1 MDLMLLDILELCV
14 LEVYLKM
21 AQIGGIC
28 TLNEQFIFS
37 TLSFLPISV
46 GRDLM
51 KLYMTPAVQ
60 SYLNGIPAKDLN
72 GDRAIY
78 RHGTLRKVCGFVWV

>member
-46 GRDLM
+46 GRYLM
-51 KLYMTPAVQ
+51 KLYNIMTPAAVLPERN
-60 SYLNGIPAKDLN
+60 SSKRPE
-72 GDRAIY
+72 
-78 RHGTLRKVCGFVWV
+78 W